1 MYTNTSIHPLQKHL
15 FLPHIHTHTHT
26 LPACFF
32 PQPCHRCVYLLCEW
46 IDSLSPN
53 PAKRETL
60 GKSVGDSTDE
70 DDDVAARDDV
80 HEVRQDRRW
89 MASDVC
95 TASTRYTF
103 TCT

>member
-1 MYTNTSIHPLQKHL
+1 M
-15 FLPHIHTHTHT
+15 
-26 LPACFF
+26 
-32 PQPCHRCVYLLCEW
+32 
-46 IDSLSPN
+46 
-53 PAKRETL
+53 

-70 DDDVAARDDV
+70 VDDVAARDDV
-80 HEVRQDRRW
+80 HDVRQDRRW